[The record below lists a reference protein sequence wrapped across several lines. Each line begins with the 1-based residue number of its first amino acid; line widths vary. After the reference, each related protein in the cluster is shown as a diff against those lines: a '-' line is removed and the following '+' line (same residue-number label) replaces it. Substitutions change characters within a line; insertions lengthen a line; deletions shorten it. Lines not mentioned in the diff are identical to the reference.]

1 MENNKILLSQ
11 KNTNSNLDD
20 NIKLI
25 ESLKEITKE
34 DIINLKKNLTEK
46 EILIENLNI
55 QIGDL
60 TIQNKKYEKLSLGR
74 EELVL
79 KDEQIKY
86 YKNKM
91 EKGKIFYEEQVTFM
105 SKMFY
110 ELSINYLISKN
121 SLYNPINSQRFNWS
135 IEND

>member
-1 MENNKILLSQ
+1 M
-11 KNTNSNLDD
+11 
-20 NIKLI
+20 
-25 ESLKEITKE
+25 
-34 DIINLKKNLTEK
+34 TEK

-91 EKGKIFYEEQVTFM
+91 EKGKIFYEEQVAFM

-121 SLYNPINSQRFNWS
+121 SLYNPINSQCFNWS